1 MGGNRSKEQASF
13 AKASEAKGVRSKKP
27 EARSQESGGMSFSL
41 VVVICCLVICGCGG
55 RAENNKPVDS
65 SPKFTQYY
73 NQGEQLY
80 QKYCCNCHQKDGT
93 GLGRV
98 YPPLNVSDYMDN
110 HFNDV
115 ICLMRYGKKGEVTV
129 NNVNFHQPMPGIP
142 ALTDLEIA
150 EIATY
155 IYNTW
160 THQRGIIEV
169 KDASAILNTCPS
181 SE

>member
-1 MGGNRSKEQASF
+1 MLWI
-13 AKASEAKGVRSKKP
+13 
-27 EARSQESGGMSFSL
+27 L
-41 VVVICCLVICGCGG
+41 VVGFCWIVYGCGG

-80 QKYCCNCHQKDGT
+80 QKYCSNCHQKDGT

-98 YPPLNVSDYMDN
+98 YPPLNVSDYMDG

-115 ICLMRYGKKGEVTV
+115 ICLMRYGKKGELTV
-129 NNVNFHQPMPGIP
+129 NNVKFHQPMPGIP

-160 THQRGIIEV
+160 THQRGIVEV
-169 KDASAILNTCPS
+169 KEASRILNACQPS
-181 SE
+181 E

>member
-1 MGGNRSKEQASF
+1 MERRSKEQ
-13 AKASEAKGVRSKKP
+13 GVRSKEKSP
-27 EARSQESGGMSFSL
+27 TFAEASAGKGARSQRSERWALILMIGF
-41 VVVICCLVICGCGG
+41 CLVMYRCGG

-73 NQGEQLY
+73 NQGEELY
-80 QKYCCNCHQKDGT
+80 QKYCSNCHQKNGT

-115 ICLMRYGKKGEVTV
+115 ICLMRYGKKGELTV

-160 THQRGIIEV
+160 THQRGIVEV
-169 KDASAILNTCPS
+169 KEASAILNACQSP
-181 SE
+181 E